1 MTKRSSGA
9 GPARL
14 SAGDR
19 VAVPIANGRFALIWI
34 LDADRDRNLTFLV
47 MDGFWDAVPDV
58 RRVAAARPSKASKE
72 DRLLGY
78 DDVWKGWFRGGVPA
92 DFTIVGKRA
101 PSKKEIGYAKNL
113 SGTMVFGTA
122 KRLRDELSSTWR
134 LKHDRR
140 RVESEWAAADAM
152 REKREAKRRKSMT
165 LTKLLRSPLFKRR
178 SARGAPRAAREA
190 QRIFR
195 AATKELIGLAGG
207 TKRDRTKVLKRIT
220 TELNAL
226 DDRTGWIETVEREQ
240 IVARIEE
247 LATLVGLSNR
257 GEVLTGHRDW

>member
-9 GPARL
+9 SHARL

-34 LDADRDRNLTFLV
+34 LEADLDRNVTFLV
-47 MDGFWDAVPDV
+47 MDGFWDTVPDA

-72 DRLLGY
+72 DLVLGY
-78 DDVWKGWFRGGVPA
+78 DDVWKGWFRGGIPA
-92 DFTIVGKRA
+92 DFTVVGKRA

-140 RVESEWAAADAM
+140 RVESEWAAAEAV
-152 REKREAKRRKSMT
+152 RENREAKRRKSMT
-165 LTKLLRSPLFKRR
+165 LAKLLRSPLFKSG
-178 SARGAPRAAREA
+178 SARGAARVVREVEL
-190 QRIFR
+190 IFR
-195 AATKELIGLAGG
+195 DATKELIGLARG

-226 DDRTGWIETVEREQ
+226 DDRTGLIETGEREQ
-240 IVARIEE
+240 IVARIED

-257 GEVLTGHRDW
+257 DEVLTGHRDW